1 MRYILLLTLLFGGMA
16 FAEQGI
22 RPEPTGCPSGDSIPI
37 DSDKCDHT
45 IKATHG
51 LPTREEPVEFQGHGA
66 SGSWEATLPSVGS
79 KTIPQN

>member
-1 MRYILLLTLLFGGMA
+1 MRYMVVLILLFGGMA
-16 FAEQGI
+16 FAEQGL

-45 IKATHG
+45 IKATHS
-51 LPTREEPVEFQGHGA
+51 LPTRQEPVK
-66 SGSWEATLPSVGS
+66 TLPSVGA